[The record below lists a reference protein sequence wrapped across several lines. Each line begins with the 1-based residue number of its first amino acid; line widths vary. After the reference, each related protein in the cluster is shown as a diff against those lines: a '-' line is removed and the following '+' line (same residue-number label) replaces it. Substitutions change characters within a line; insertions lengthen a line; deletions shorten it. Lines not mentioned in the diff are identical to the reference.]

1 MLEGEKCSQTF
12 LVYNT
17 GNKPDFTLAYIK
29 LNAWWRNV
37 GQDSA
42 VQNLE
47 ENRKDDTDFQ
57 MP

>member
-1 MLEGEKCSQTF
+1 MLSD

-17 GNKPDFTLAYIK
+17 SDKPDFTLAYIK
-29 LNAWWRNV
+29 FKAWWRNI
-37 GQDSA
+37 GHDSA